1 MCVSVRASRLTNCL
15 IGFVDQ
21 DNLMAYWLQ
30 DIKFKNPKVKIRG
43 IIYADKFQPLLGYL
57 GTLPLHFC
65 AVFFGEEGKH
75 WHDTMESNYAI
86 ERG

>member
-1 MCVSVRASRLTNCL
+1 
-15 IGFVDQ
+15 
-21 DNLMAYWLQ
+21 MAYWLQ
-30 DIKFKNPKVKIRG
+30 DINLKIPRSKLVALSN
-43 IIYADKFQPLLGYL
+43 YADKFQPVLGSL

-75 WHDTMESNYAI
+75 WHDSMESNYAM